1 MNAKRQRLGEE
12 HSGHC
17 LETNVPYV
25 PRTLPLAAIY
35 RDMEI
40 LSHLC
45 PPFLNDSH
53 LQRRRIICRPN
64 RRLIH

>member
-1 MNAKRQRLGEE
+1 MNVKRQRLGEG

-35 RDMEI
+35 RDTET

-45 PPFLNDSH
+45 LLPLNDSH
-53 LQRRRIICRPN
+53 L
-64 RRLIH
+64 